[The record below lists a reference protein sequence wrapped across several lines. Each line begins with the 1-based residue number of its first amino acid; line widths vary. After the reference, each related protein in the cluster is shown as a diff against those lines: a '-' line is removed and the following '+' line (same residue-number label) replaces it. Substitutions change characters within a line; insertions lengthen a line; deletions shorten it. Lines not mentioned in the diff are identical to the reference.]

1 MARAHS
7 QADEDE
13 SACMARER
21 NHGRIH
27 SSVVANTNT
36 NTVVGDIVHVKG
48 SRRVRIRNHRYA
60 NHHHRLVRS
69 DAHFQEK

>member
-1 MARAHS
+1 
-7 QADEDE
+7 
-13 SACMARER
+13 MARER

-36 NTVVGDIVHVKG
+36 VIVVVGDIVHVKG